1 MGSSASTLSKD
12 QSIDLTKDLREHY
25 ERYKSQGLSDADIH
39 QKLIA
44 DYDKKVGQ
52 IHTPTSKAKAEA
64 GAHQLGKN
72 PSKSGLSSRRIPLG
86 EGASGKH
93 ARVGTAGG
101 PGGGGTSKTPTRRR
115 SFDTNAANRKPVPP
129 PVVDATVKATPN
141 SSAKVGN
148 SESTENTVKSAQS
161 VQAIAGEHPPL
172 SGVASDAALQSA
184 QIVVDSWDSVTTQPF
199 CNLCQMAFKSEA
211 FLQRHVKFS
220 DLHIQNVKKQ
230 QQANNEGVA
239 AAEVVVAPAPTV
251 STPLLVTPQDPKP
264 KENPLQDGLLVAVAN
279 QIEGLHFKML
289 YTGSKFFWRTQDNVD
304 LHFFHHILPD
314 VIEIV
319 SYDCVRGKEMNR
331 IYLDYGCVWDN
342 ARHNYH
348 KNTRDANPIVE
359 EESKRQILTTYI
371 LQRLQLSTISNQI
384 AAITDHDTPVGSTG
398 MCFAKL
404 SGDEKDRSPVLEKP
418 PIVLVPVV
426 VTRRR
431 RTNAEEIEATI
442 SSLADDRK
450 ALSEATGMAERIANL
465 VYSSANQIASKK
477 WWTDFNR
484 PRKLW
489 VWAIRRVIRQ
499 KLVAETKKI
508 LLARAAAKEKEG
520 LK

>member
-1 MGSSASTLSKD
+1 MGASASTLSKD
-12 QSIDLTKDLREHY
+12 QSIDLTKDLRENY

-39 QKLIA
+39 QKLIV

-52 IHTPTSKAKAEA
+52 IHTPTSKTKAEP

-72 PSKSGLSSRRIPLG
+72 PSKNGLSSRRISLG
-86 EGASGKH
+86 EGTSGKH
-93 ARVGTAGG
+93 GRVGTAGG
-101 PGGGGTSKTPTRRR
+101 AGGAGTSKTPTRRR

-129 PVVDATVKATPN
+129 PVVDAAAKATPN
-141 SSAKVGN
+141 TSTKVSN
-148 SESTENTVKSAQS
+148 SESTENAVKPAQS
-161 VQAIAGEHPPL
+161 GQTVAGEHPPL

-184 QIVVDSWDSVTTQPF
+184 QIVVDSWDSVTTQPY

-230 QQANNEGVA
+230 QANNNESA
-239 AAEVVVAPAPTV
+239 AAAVAPAPTV
-251 STPLLVTPQDPKP
+251 STPPPDPKP
-264 KENPLQDGLLVAVAN
+264 KENPLQDGLLVAVAS

-319 SYDCVRGKEMNR
+319 SYDCVKGKEMNR
-331 IYLDYGCVWDN
+331 LYLDYGCAWDN

-348 KNTRDANPIVE
+348 KNTHDANPIME

-371 LQRLQLSTISNQI
+371 LQRLQLSTVSNQI
-384 AAITDHDTPVGSTG
+384 AAITDHGAPVGSTG

-465 VYSSANQIASKK
+465 VYSSANQIAAKK

-508 LLARAAAKEKEG
+508 LLARAAAKEKG
-520 LK
+520 LE